1 MSEGTQFKGP
11 VQPAGT
17 PRYPLLFVT
26 SNSGLFSVK
35 IFHWD
40 LEPISTTQHTSHTM
54 RLTSIVSA
62 FALLFSAASALDK
75 PLDIQVTK
83 AVECTRKT
91 KSGKRHQRQ
100 STRKHTDKKP
110 PGDKVNVH
118 YRGTLDADGSEFDAS
133 YNRGQ
138 PLSFHVG
145 KGQVIK
151 GWDQG
156 LLDMCPGEKR
166 TLTIQPDWGYG
177 ARGMG
182 PIPAN
187 SVLKFETELVSI
199 AGVEPE
205 AAREL

>member
-1 MSEGTQFKGP
+1 
-11 VQPAGT
+11 
-17 PRYPLLFVT
+17 
-26 SNSGLFSVK
+26 
-35 IFHWD
+35 
-40 LEPISTTQHTSHTM
+40 M
-54 RLTSIVSA
+54 RVTSIVSA

-75 PLDIQVTK
+75 PLDIEVTK

-91 KSGKRHQRQ
+91 KSGKRHPRR
-100 STRKHTDKKP
+100 SPRKHTDKN

-118 YRGTLDADGSEFDAS
+118 YRGTLEKDGSEFDAS

-166 TLTIQPDWGYG
+166 TLIIQPDWGYG

-205 AAREL
+205 QPREL